1 MIDKY
6 KGVLSSAILV
16 INEFNAFPDNEEGAN
31 GIEVVINGE
40 TISKTFASVKT
51 TPMGMTVKN
60 NIESVFEEYGDSISS
75 DEKLSILLNVIKT
88 LIN

>member
-1 MIDKY
+1 M
-6 KGVLSSAILV
+6 LSSAILT
-16 INEFNAFPDNEEGAN
+16 INAFNASSDEEEGAN

-40 TISKTFASVKT
+40 KISKTFASVQT
-51 TPMGMTVKN
+51 TPMGMTVMN
-60 NIESVFEEYGDSISS
+60 NIESVFEEYGDSISA